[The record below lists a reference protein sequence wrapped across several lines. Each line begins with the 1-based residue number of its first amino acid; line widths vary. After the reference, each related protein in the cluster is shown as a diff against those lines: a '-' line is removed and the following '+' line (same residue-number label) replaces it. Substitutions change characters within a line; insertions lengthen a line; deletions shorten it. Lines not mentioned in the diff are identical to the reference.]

1 MRTRWVTARQ
11 SWHRRWRSSRVAQDE
26 TGAVAVEFVLVLP
39 MMLVLVVLAIEFSMF
54 WWERMTVSTATFD
67 ATRTVASGHTPAEGY
82 ALYNQLAGGL
92 GGSGAD
98 GGFSLAVQPGLRS
111 VRSSTNV
118 TWHWPFGLPA
128 LLSGAPEVHLKASAF
143 FRLEEFWPGPPGT
156 FE

>member
-1 MRTRWVTARQ
+1 MRSNLKVIAHTVWQ
-11 SWHRRWRSSRVAQDE
+11 RWRTSRIARDE

-67 ATRTVASGHTPAEGY
+67 ATRAVASGHSSAEGY

-92 GGSGAD
+92 GGTGAD
-98 GGFSLAVQPGLRS
+98 GGFSLAVQSGLRS
-111 VRSSTNV
+111 VRSRTNV

-128 LLSGAPEVHLKASAF
+128 LLSANPEVQLKASAF

>member
-1 MRTRWVTARQ
+1 MVVCAARQ
-11 SWHRRWRSSRVAQDE
+11 RWRRSRIALDE

-39 MMLVLVVLAIEFSMF
+39 MMLVLIVLAIEFSMF

-67 ATRTVASGHTPAEGY
+67 ATRAVASGHTPAEGY

-92 GGSGAD
+92 GGSRAD

-111 VRSSTNV
+111 VRSRTNV

-128 LLSGAPEVHLKASAF
+128 LLSANPEVQLKASAF
-143 FRLEEFWPGPPGT
+143 FRLEEFWPGPPGK

>member
-1 MRTRWVTARQ
+1 MQVKMKKLSGRL
-11 SWHRRWRSSRVAQDE
+11 RRSRVLRDE

-39 MMLVLVVLAIEFSMF
+39 LMLVLIALAIEFSLF

-67 ATRTVASGHTPAEGY
+67 ATRVVASGHTPAEGY
-82 ALYNQLAGGL
+82 ALYDQLAGGL
-92 GGSGAD
+92 GAAGSE

-111 VRSSTNV
+111 VRSRTNV
-118 TWHWPFGLPA
+118 TWNWPFGLPA
-128 LLSGAPEVHLKASAF
+128 LLGAHPEVQLKASGF